1 MEAKDELTLLGT
13 VTPLVLRTVVEASDK
28 GVSVHLEHE
37 DRVEVGDELR
47 EVPGTTAEVRDRPG
61 LVCDQGSDR
70 VHVPEVVLVTSTSG
84 WLACDRIALVGQL
97 TVAVDSVEAP
107 PLQLVADR
115 SLASA

>member
-1 MEAKDELTLLGT
+1 MEPEDELTLLGP
-13 VTPLVLRTVVEASDK
+13 VTPLVHGTLVEALDECL
-28 GVSVHLEHE
+28 GIDVEDE